1 MDIFLRFLKLSLF
14 TIGVLYFLSM
24 LLLYIFQD
32 RLLYITTPN
41 CFSKQNGFYLPN
53 SKSFV
58 NSENLDNKDA
68 IIYFGGNAEDSELTI
83 NEFKNSF
90 KNYALY
96 FLEYRGYGK
105 SKGKPNQKDIIED
118 AIKLYDEVKKRHSRV
133 YIIGRSLG
141 SGVAQ
146 FVANKREVDKLIL
159 VTPYSSIEDVAKSRF
174 PFFPVSLLLKD
185 KYRVIDLAD
194 HLKAK
199 EILIILASN
208 DEVIPKD
215 VSKKLI
221 YAIKKAKV
229 ITLTDSNHNSIVYN
243 SQYFKVIKDFIKE

>member
-1 MDIFLRFLKLSLF
+1 MDIFLRFLKLFLF

-32 RLLYITTPN
+32 RLIYITTPN
-41 CFSKQNGFYLPN
+41 CFSKQDGFYLSN
-53 SKSFV
+53 SKTYV
-58 NSENLDNKDA
+58 NSENLDKKDA
-68 IIYFGGNAEDSELTI
+68 IIYFGGNAENSELTI

-118 AIKLYDEVKKRHSRV
+118 AIKLYDEVKKRHSRI

-146 FVANKREVDKLIL
+146 FVANKKEVDKLIL
-159 VTPYSSIEDVAKSRF
+159 VTPYSSIEDVAKNRF
-174 PFFPVSLLLKD
+174 PIFPVSLLLKD
-185 KYRVIDLAD
+185 KYRVIDLAH

-199 EILIILASN
+199 KILIILASN

-221 YAIKKAKV
+221 DAIKRAKV
-229 ITLTDSNHNSIVYN
+229 ITLKNSNHNSIVYN